1 MASASPSY
9 LPTDIRCM
17 LQRFSLSIGDIL
29 TPGSHNAKLAKGGAV
44 AAAVIHHQ
52 LPARS
57 LAAAVAGETAAVAV
71 RSRIDSVRDLAI
83 NNGLL
88 SDAHRHNG
96 CPWASNGCRDG
107 CLVWAGHGGLSVD
120 VAACRGRRTLAY
132 IWSPQLY
139 GASLLWA
146 IAASYKRHVVGR
158 GEILAV
164 RLRGTDDNSY
174 DRLRFNVTTAEAAT
188 ICKRFGLCVPSG
200 FGLRLSDYLT
210 EAMSSGH
217 IRWYEYS
224 KAPVAILQE
233 MAAQGIDCTASLAAD
248 RQGGA
253 RAAVG
258 AVRAGFRLAVPIA
271 LPKGAPVPSEM
282 RLAPTWGLPA
292 ADGPEFGRVPADD
305 RPVRLRC
312 VDGDIT
318 DHRWADP
325 SGPSDGFDGVAVIL
339 RTKRSRGRD
348 ASVSDPFSLRPVSG
362 WQALK
367 GGGFAWLP

>member
-1 MASASPSY
+1 MASVSPRY
-9 LPTDIRCM
+9 LPSDIRCM
-17 LQRFSLSIGDIL
+17 LQRFDLSISDLL
-29 TPGSHNAKLAKGGAV
+29 TPGVSNAKLAKGGKL
-44 AAAVIHHQ
+44 AASVIHHQ

-71 RSRIDSVRDLAI
+71 RSRIDAVRDLAI
-83 NNGLL
+83 ANGLL
-88 SDAHRHNG
+88 SDAQRHNG

-107 CLVWAGHGGLSVD
+107 CLVWAGHGGLSTD

-139 GASLLWA
+139 GAALLWA
-146 IAASYKRHVVGR
+146 VAASYKRHVVGR
-158 GEILAV
+158 GETLAV
-164 RLRGTDDNSY
+164 RLRGTDDNTY
-174 DRLRFNVTTAEAAT
+174 DRLRFNVTAAEAAT
-188 ICKRFGLCVPSG
+188 IYKRYCLTVPSG
-200 FGLRLSDYLT
+200 FGLRLSDCLR
-210 EAMSSGH
+210 EAMECGT
-217 IRWYEYS
+217 IKWYEYT
-224 KAPVAILQE
+224 KAPVAILKE
-233 MAAQGIDCTASLAAD
+233 MASLGIDVTASLAAD

-271 LPKGAPVPSEM
+271 LPKGAPIPTEM

-292 ADGPEFGRVPADD
+292 ADGPEFGRAPADD

-312 VDGDIT
+312 IDGDLT

-325 SGPSDGFDGVAVIL
+325 SGPSDGFDGVAVVL

-348 ASVSDPFSLRPVSG
+348 AAVSDPFSLRAISG

>member
-1 MASASPSY
+1 MGSVSPSY
-9 LPTDIRCM
+9 LPSDIRCM
-17 LQRFSLSIGDIL
+17 LDRFQLSIGDLL
-29 TPGSHNAKLAKGGAV
+29 TPGSANAKLAKGGAV

-83 NNGLL
+83 ENGLL
-88 SDAHRHNG
+88 GDAQRHNG

-107 CLVWAGHGGLSVD
+107 CLVWAGHGGLSTD
-120 VAACRGRRTLAY
+120 VAACRARRTLAY

-139 GASLLWA
+139 GAALLWA
-146 IAASYKRHVVGR
+146 IAASYRRHVVGR

-164 RLRGTDDNSY
+164 RLRGTDDNAY
-174 DRLRFNVTTAEAAT
+174 HRLAFNITAAEAAT
-188 ICKRFGLCVPSG
+188 IYKRFGLVVPSG
-200 FGLRLSDYLT
+200 NSLTLADCLR
-210 EAMSSGH
+210 EAMESGQ
-217 IRWYEYS
+217 IRWYEYT
-224 KAPVAILQE
+224 KAPVAVITE
-233 MAAQGIDCTASLAAD
+233 MAGLGIDVTASLAAD

-271 LPKGAPVPSEM
+271 IAKGSPIPSEM
-282 RLAPTWGLPA
+282 RLAPTWGMPA
-292 ADGPEFGRVPADD
+292 ADGPGFGLVPADD
-305 RPVRLRC
+305 RSVRLRC
-312 VDGDIT
+312 IDGDTT

-325 SGPSDGFDGVAVIL
+325 AGPGDGFDGVAVIL

-348 ASVSDPFSLRPVSG
+348 ASVSDPFSLRAISG
-362 WQALK
+362 WQTLK